1 MKDLIKKIYKE
12 LSPYSDEWRA
22 ERRLHERTL
31 ELAEKYLDGLA
42 GKRALDIG
50 CGVGILVY
58 GFKILGADVSGI
70 DKHLLSER
78 QAKGIEDRWKELG
91 IDARIGDF
99 TEISENGFDLI
110 TAENIFE
117 HLPFTQ
123 KEFLEKIYAGLKSG
137 GYAILTT
144 PNLASFLKRA
154 RMLFGRGPYWDLKDF
169 FVNKQPFGHV
179 REFTGKE
186 MAWMA
191 EQTGFKVRTLEFNN
205 VYFEW
210 RWFRRPDRWP
220 ALVVWLISQ
229 IFPSGRDH
237 IFIVIQKPL

>member
-1 MKDLIKKIYKE
+1 MKNLIEKIYQE

-31 ELAEKYLDGLA
+31 GLAEKYLGGIA

-50 CGVGILVY
+50 CGAGLLPY
-58 GFKILGADVSGI
+58 GLALMGAEAHGI

-78 QAKGIEDRWKELG
+78 GALGIEDRWKHLG
-91 IDARIGDF
+91 IKAVIGDF
-99 TEISENGFDLI
+99 AEIQDADFDLV

-123 KEFLEKIYAGLKSG
+123 KEFLEKIRAVLNPG

-144 PNLASFLKRA
+144 PNLAHILKRA
-154 RMLFGRGPYWDLKDF
+154 RMVFGRGPYWDLKDF
-169 FVNKQPFGHV
+169 FLNKQPFGHV

-191 EQTGFKVRTLEFNN
+191 EQAGFKLVKLAFRNI
-205 VYFEW
+205 YFEW
-210 RWFRRPDRWP
+210 RWFLRPRRYP
-220 ALVVWLISQ
+220 ALLAYLLSQ
-229 IFPSGRDH
+229 LYPAGRDH
-237 IFIVIQKPL
+237 IFIILEK